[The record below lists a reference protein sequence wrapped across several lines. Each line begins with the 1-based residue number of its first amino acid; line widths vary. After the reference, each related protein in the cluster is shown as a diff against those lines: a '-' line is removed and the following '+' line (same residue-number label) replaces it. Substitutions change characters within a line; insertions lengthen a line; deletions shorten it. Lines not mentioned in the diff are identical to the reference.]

1 MKKKIAALLLTVS
14 LVTILSGCGETWER
28 TKKDLTSEY
37 GGGLE
42 RVVEVINIDG
52 EVIKR
57 YEGKFDVQADEHKV
71 KFIKDGKVVI
81 IYRSA
86 TDIIVV
92 EEK

>member
-1 MKKKIAALLLTVS
+1 MKKKIAALLLTIS
-14 LVTILSGCGETWER
+14 LVIVLTGCGESWER
-28 TKKDLTSEY
+28 TKKDLVSEY
-37 GGGLE
+37 TGGLE

-57 YEGKFDVQADEHKV
+57 YEGKFDVQADQHKV
-71 KFIKDGKVVI
+71 KFIQDGKVVI
-81 IYRSA
+81 LYRSA

>member
-1 MKKKIAALLLTVS
+1 MKKKIVALLAASS
-14 LVTILSGCGETWER
+14 LALVLSGCGQSWER
-28 TKKDLTSEY
+28 TKKDLASEY

-42 RVVEVINIDG
+42 RTVDVIGING
-52 EVIKR
+52 EVIKH
-57 YEGKFDVQADEHKV
+57 YEGRFDVAADENRV

-81 IYRSA
+81 LYRSQ